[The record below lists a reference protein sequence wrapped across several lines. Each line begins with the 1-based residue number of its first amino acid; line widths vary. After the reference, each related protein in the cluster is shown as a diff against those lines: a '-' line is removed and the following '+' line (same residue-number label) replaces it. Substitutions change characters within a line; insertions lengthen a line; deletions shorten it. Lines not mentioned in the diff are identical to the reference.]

1 MRGPLSHVEQHAFCH
16 LQDGEHTLDVVQV
29 FLIQSTV
36 PIWTKK
42 RTLARGLDVV
52 FALCFSPLFCC
63 WVFFFPNIS
72 IRSSFSWFLSS
83 FLFLSKWC
91 RRVEQMM
98 VLQELVAVIHIQDVS
113 VVPLRAEM
121 PSAILNNEREGLQSK
136 HIMITLSVY
145 TWEALSAREM
155 VTNVLKPREQK

>member
-1 MRGPLSHVEQHAFCH
+1 
-16 LQDGEHTLDVVQV
+16 
-29 FLIQSTV
+29 
-36 PIWTKK
+36 
-42 RTLARGLDVV
+42 
-52 FALCFSPLFCC
+52 
-63 WVFFFPNIS
+63 
-72 IRSSFSWFLSS
+72 
-83 FLFLSKWC
+83 
-91 RRVEQMM
+91 MM